1 VLFDLDGTLLDTL
14 QDLANSV
21 NNVLVR
27 SDFPP
32 HKVGD
37 YKYFVGSGMKNTVT
51 QALPEDQRGQANVD
65 ELYAQM
71 EEEYSKNWRENTRP
85 YPGIPELLDAL
96 IASGIKMSI
105 LSNKPQGSTEQ
116 MVSALLAQWH
126 FEIVV
131 GAQPSIPLKPDPA
144 AALQIAKQ
152 MNISPLE
159 FVYLGDSAIDMKT
172 AIAAEMYP
180 VGALWG
186 FRTENELLSAGAQQ
200 LISKP
205 IHLLG
210 IIHARL

>member
-1 VLFDLDGTLLDTL
+1 MLFDLDGTLLDTL

-27 SDFPP
+27 SGFPP
-32 HKVGD
+32 HEVED
-37 YKYFVGSGMKNTVT
+37 YKYFVGSGMKNTIT
-51 QALPEDQRGQANVD
+51 QALPEDQRDQANVD

-126 FEIVV
+126 FEIVA
-131 GAQPSIPLKPDPA
+131 GAQSSIPLKPDPS

-152 MNISPLE
+152 INISPLE

-172 AIAAEMYP
+172 AVAAEMYP

-200 LISKP
+200 LINEP
-205 IHLLG
+205 THLLS
-210 IIHARL
+210 IIHTRS